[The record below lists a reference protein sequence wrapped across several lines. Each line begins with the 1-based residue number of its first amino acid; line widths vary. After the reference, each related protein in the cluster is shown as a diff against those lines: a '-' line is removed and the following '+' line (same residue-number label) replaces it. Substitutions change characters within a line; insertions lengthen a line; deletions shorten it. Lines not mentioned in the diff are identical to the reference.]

1 MYKNEMIVQKTFY
14 QIEPWLSNSAAS
26 LKKYDKNLKMISIT
40 NDFNELFF
48 HLRPKGLR
56 MYNINDS

>member
-1 MYKNEMIVQKTFY
+1 MIVQKTFY